1 MSLDTSQQLDQA
13 RQRLRAGDR
22 PAALQILKAI
32 LAEDRAH
39 VEAWWLAAQA
49 ASSQA
54 EAETALRVVLKLQ
67 SDHPRARQAL
77 ARLQTAGSVPTA
89 VPPPRSTPAR
99 HIPAAPPARGVP
111 AARAAAQT
119 RGRRNRVRVLAIVL
133 SLLVMMGSSAL
144 FVLNLTGHPLA
155 HQIESGLSAGPLP
168 TATPA
173 YIASGAQ
180 LQGIV
185 EAGETRRYYFQGAAG
200 AELFVGVGFAA
211 VASDATTDGS
221 LELFDPDGYRMAV
234 SGRDGAPF
242 EVPSLP
248 GLNVGNVSVLY
259 ASLDMT
265 GVWELRL
272 IGREALSSG
281 PFVLLMQCSPEQAC
295 SAPSP
300 AWQRPQ

>member
-1 MSLDTSQQLDQA
+1 MSLDTSQQLDEA

-22 PAALQILKAI
+22 PAALCILKAI
-32 LAEDRAH
+32 LVEDRAH

-49 ASSQA
+49 AASRT

-67 SDHPRARQAL
+67 PDHPHAGQAL
-77 ARLQTAGSVPTA
+77 ARLQRLQMQTAGSAPVA
-89 VPPPRSTPAR
+89 APPVRSTPAR
-99 HIPAAPPARGVP
+99 HIPAPPPARVT
-111 AARAAAQT
+111 AET

-133 SLLVMMGSSAL
+133 SLLVMMGSGAL

-155 HQIESGLSAGPLP
+155 HQIESSLNAGPLP

-200 AELFVGVGFAA
+200 TDMFVGVGFAA
-211 VASDATTDGS
+211 VASDATTDGA
-221 LELFDPDGYRMAV
+221 LELIDPAGYRMAV

-242 EVPSLP
+242 EIPSLP

-281 PFVLLMQCSPEQAC
+281 PFVLLMQCLPEQAC
-295 SAPSP
+295 SAPAP
-300 AWQRPQ
+300 TWQRPD